1 MKKVFLIAAAVVAL
15 AACSKNEVLPSSSI
29 NNEISFNVAPR
40 TKATPEEFNKNNKFA
55 SWAYY
60 LPKGSTWD
68 APAGKTPQEYIV
80 NSTISYQ
87 TGTNTWKCAD
97 KTYYWPKDG
106 GSLTFFAYSLN
117 RNDLTLTGGDS
128 HFTCDAVTGINGAIN
143 LTANKNTDF
152 MVADI
157 AKDKTANETA
167 HSFNGVPTLFKHKL
181 SKVVCKVQKAANYQ
195 NVKFEL
201 KGIEFLSVS
210 HYATYG
216 QFVNDGAGTI
226 KETIFPSGTKDD
238 QVYTSA
244 TQEIT
249 LTATAVTN
257 EDVVIYIPQKFT
269 DETSKIK
276 VTYTI
281 TTTVEGSTPGSTT
294 EVVQT
299 VEREYPIKSQ
309 FAEWEMGKKYIF
321 NLTFSLDEILWAPA
335 VEPWVDVTSGTTVDV
350 K

>member
-15 AACSKNEVLPSSSI
+15 AACSKNEVLPSSSSI

-40 TKATPEEFNKNNKFA
+40 TKAAPEAFNTHNVFA

-68 APAGKTPQEYIV
+68 ARATGVTPQEYIV
-80 NSTISYQ
+80 GRTISYQ
-87 TGTNTWKCAD
+87 TDGTWKETG

-117 RNDLTLTGGDS
+117 RDNLALTVGES
-128 HFTCDAVTGINGAIN
+128 EFTCSAAAGIQGHIN
-143 LTANKNTDF
+143 LNVDKNTDF

-157 AKDKTANETA
+157 AKDKNANETVY
-167 HSFNGVPTLFKHKL
+167 SFNGVPTLFKHKL
-181 SKVVCKVQKAANYQ
+181 SKVVCKVQKAADYQ
-195 NVKFEL
+195 GVKFEL
-201 KGIEFLSVS
+201 NSIKFLQVS
-210 HYATYG
+210 YYATYG
-216 QFVNDGAGTI
+216 QLPTEKITPGGT
-226 KETIFPSGTKDD
+226 TDD

-244 TQEIT
+244 IQEIT
-249 LTATAVTN
+249 STLSPVTN

-269 DETSKIK
+269 DETSKIEI
-276 VTYTI
+276 TYTI
-281 TTTVEGSTPGSTT
+281 TTTVEGSTTP
-294 EVVQT
+294 VKQT
-299 VEREYPIKSQ
+299 VVKEYPIKSK
-309 FAEWEMGKKYIF
+309 FTEWEMGKRYTF

-335 VEPWVDVTSGTTVDV
+335 VEPWVDAPAGGIDV